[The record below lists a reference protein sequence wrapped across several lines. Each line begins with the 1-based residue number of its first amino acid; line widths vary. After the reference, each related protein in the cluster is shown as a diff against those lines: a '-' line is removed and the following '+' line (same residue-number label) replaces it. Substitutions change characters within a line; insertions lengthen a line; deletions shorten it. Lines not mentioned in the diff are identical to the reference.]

1 MKRFHGLMMVLAL
14 LAGAAPVP
22 AQEEIASVTAGE
34 LNDPAPDGLRPGGT
48 LADTRPAPE
57 IAGEPRGSERK
68 VRGWPEQPPVIPHS
82 IRGYQLDKRY
92 NQCLSCHSRN
102 AAPQVGAPM
111 VSVTHFMDRE
121 GQVRAAVTPGRY
133 FCTQC
138 HVPQTDTEAL
148 VENEFKSADE
158 VIMGEGGQ
166 AQ

>member
-1 MKRFHGLMMVLAL
+1 MKRFFSIVTVMMLLASGLVLAQD
-14 LAGAAPVP
+14 P
-22 AQEEIASVTAGE
+22 ALESEARE
-34 LNDPAPDGLRPGGT
+34 LNDPAPDGLRDGGT
-48 LADTRPAPE
+48 LADTPPAPE
-57 IAGEPRGSERK
+57 IAGDPKGSERK

-138 HVPQTDTEAL
+138 HVPQTNADAL
-148 VENEFKSADE
+148 VDNEFKSADE
-158 VIMGEGGQ
+158 VILDEGGEDQ
-166 AQ
+166 

>member
-1 MKRFHGLMMVLAL
+1 MKRFYGVMTAMLL
-14 LAGAAPVP
+14 LASGPLLAQDP
-22 AQEEIASVTAGE
+22 ALDSPERE
-34 LNDPAPDGLRPGGT
+34 LNDPAPDGLRAGGT
-48 LADTRPAPE
+48 LANNPPAPE
-57 IAGEPRGSERK
+57 IAGEPKGSERK

-82 IRGYQLDKRY
+82 IRGYQLDARY

-121 GQVRAAVTPGRY
+121 GQVRAAVTPRRY

-138 HVPQTDTEAL
+138 HVPQTDADAL
-148 VENEFKSADE
+148 VENDFKSADE

-166 AQ
+166 DQ